1 MEEHRALGLN
11 QGDSG
16 RSEQQQRESAS
27 SCLSDRWK
35 EGGRERERVR
45 QWTTGGDK
53 VDKKWSPHPK
63 PSQTSLILPV
73 FLHYPSIIPSLPHF
87 FSSVPSPTSPPY
99 FSLSPLPT
107 IIPSL
112 SVSYL
117 SYLMHSFSF
126 FPLSLS
132 TFTYTEEIG
141 LCRKS
146 HNVFTCTVIA
156 WLQLDLHI
164 DAVQQ

>member
-99 FSLSPLPT
+99 FSLSLLYLP
-107 IIPSL
+107 
-112 SVSYL
+112 SYL
-117 SYLMHSFSF
+117 LFLFLICLISCTPFLSSHS
-126 FPLSLS
+126 LWAHLH
-132 TFTYTEEIG
+132 TQK
-141 LCRKS
+141 KS
-146 HNVFTCTVIA
+146 GYAGSRTMC
-156 WLQLDLHI
+156 LH
-164 DAVQQ
+164 VLL